1 MCGRYS
7 IFSPDE
13 ILEKRFGAKVQG
25 KIFKHYNA
33 APSQIL
39 PVITNEKPQAIQP
52 GIWGLRLKW
61 LKDRPE
67 GLINAR
73 AESVAEKPTFKHA
86 FQKQRCLVICDG
98 FFEWQR
104 LKTGSQP
111 FRIAL
116 KSNQPFAFAG
126 LWEPYVFKDETLPS
140 FTIITT
146 EPNSLI
152 SKIHDRMPVILNP
165 ETEKTWLD
173 LTSPIESLKKCLAVF
188 PDDLLQVYPISKTVN
203 APTIDTVD
211 ILKPI

>member
-7 IFSPDE
+7 IFSSDE
-13 ILEKRFGAKVQG
+13 ILEKRFGAKIQG

-39 PVITNEKPQAIQP
+39 PVITSEKPKVIQP

-73 AESVAEKPTFKHA
+73 AETLVEKPTFKYA
-86 FQKQRCLVICDG
+86 FQKRRCLVICDG
-98 FFEWQR
+98 FFEWQKS
-104 LKTGSQP
+104 KTGNQP
-111 FRIAL
+111 FRITL

-126 LWEPYVFKDETLPS
+126 LWEPFVFKEETIPS

-152 SKIHDRMPVILNP
+152 GKIHNRMPVILNS
-165 ETEKTWLD
+165 ETEKIWLD
-173 LTSPIESLKKCLAVF
+173 QASPIENLEKSLTSF
-188 PDDLLQVYPISKTVN
+188 PDDLLQIYQISKTVN
-203 APTIDTVD
+203 APTIDTAD
-211 ILKPI
+211 ILKPV